1 MLLGLVLHAGVFS
14 GTLDVGPWR
23 LHHSSEFIFWIVAL
37 IHFFRMQLFFLLSG
51 FFSSIVAEK
60 IGIKDFEMSLI
71 FKTIYWLVV
80 TPLSWL
86 LRCLGVRFLKLGFDS
101 RLKSYWTRRSN
112 S

>member
-51 FFSSIVAEK
+51 FFSSLVIDK
-60 IGIKDFEMSLI
+60 IG
-71 FKTIYWLVV
+71 
-80 TPLSWL
+80 
-86 LRCLGVRFLKLGFDS
+86 LKKNIS
-101 RLKSYWTRRSN
+101 M
-112 S
+112 